1 MPTNHVS
8 ADQMAVGK
16 KSAGKHW
23 TKAEVESRQKAAV
36 GMKRKT
42 RTTLRMPGWLDE
54 NAQAVWKRVRRQ
66 IAGLDL
72 LDNVDVEML
81 AIYCDAI
88 ARYSQTVAGMVEIKK
103 DGVIVARDEEIKSAQ
118 SWARIAAAY
127 ADKLGLSPAS
137 RARLAKKRADDSID
151 EFESEFGG

>member
-16 KSAGKHW
+16 KSTGKHW

-66 IAGLDL
+66 VAGLEL
-72 LDNVDVEML
+72 LDNVDAEML

-88 ARYSQTVAGMVEIKK
+88 ARYSQTVAGLVEIKK
-103 DGVIVARDEEIKSAQ
+103 DGVTVARDEEIKSAQ
-118 SWARIAAAY
+118 SWA
-127 ADKLGLSPAS
+127 
-137 RARLAKKRADDSID
+137 
-151 EFESEFGG
+151 